1 MPAPLIVVD
10 TTVFVNAA
18 TSRPGSLAERVV
30 EAIQTGDVR
39 LAVSDD
45 ALDELRAI
53 MYRPS
58 VEPYVRRPGWAFE
71 IGLVLGFMGRHYRPR
86 VYDWPSLRDR
96 KDWWIL
102 DLAFASGADFIVTW
116 DGDLQELDPS
126 LGFEIIQP
134 PELLRRLSEG

>member
-18 TSRPGSLAERVV
+18 TSRPGSLAKRVV
-30 EAIQTGDVR
+30 EAIQTEEAR
-39 LAVSDD
+39 LAVSDA
-45 ALDELRAI
+45 ALDELKGI

-71 IGLVLGFMGRHYRPR
+71 IGLVPGFMGRHHHPG
-86 VYDWPSLRDR
+86 VYDWPSLSDR
-96 KDWWIL
+96 KDWWVL
-102 DLAFASGADFIVTW
+102 DPAFASGADFIITW
-116 DGDLQELDPS
+116 DGDLLDLDPS
-126 LGFEIIQP
+126 LGFEVIQP